1 MPQVQYVIVFGDS
14 LSDIGIKWAHG
25 MGWVAD
31 NMLGKITVNS
41 SGRFSDCRNW
51 TDFMYEESAGKSLVS
66 GDARATVDASKA
78 HQKLNQSSLVS
89 FIQPTRP
96 VLPGGRRG
104 AVSQQDAP
112 PLSFYYANY

>member
-1 MPQVQYVIVFGDS
+1 MPQLQYVIVFGDS

-31 NMLGKITVNS
+31 NFLGKITVNS

-51 TDFMYEESAGKSLVS
+51 TDFMYEEASGKSLVTGNAQQTIDLS
-66 GDARATVDASKA
+66 RT
-78 HQKLNQSSLVS
+78 HQKLTQHSLVT
-89 FIQPTRP
+89 FPQPSRP
-96 VLPGGRRG
+96 VLAGGRRG

-112 PLSFYYANY
+112 PLAF